1 MNPFSITDKKYY
13 NEISNHTEAET
24 SKIVEEQGNAYP
36 AQEGTVLPTNR
47 IYLMRNKKLM
57 QKILQQ

>member
-13 NEISNHTEAET
+13 NEITNHTEAET
-24 SKIVEEQGNAYP
+24 SKIVEEQGNSYP

-57 QKILQQ
+57 